1 MTSARRSSSSRQRG
15 DASPAGVRDAARLL
29 TAAYLYYVD
38 DLPQAK
44 IARQLGVHRTTVSR
58 LLTEARETGVV
69 RIEITAGPVD
79 QAIEERL
86 AARLGLERVHAAP
99 GIADEADPG
108 PLLAVPFGQALRDC
122 RLGAGDALVISWGR
136 APWSIAQLTLPTLAE
151 TEVLPAV
158 AGFREDEPWFQSNE
172 IVRRV
177 AVGIGGHARLLHAP
191 SLPSLQLRRSLL
203 AEPEIASVVSRW
215 DDAVAI
221 VAGIGA
227 WPKRS
232 RRAAPV
238 AITADGGP
246 PATAIGDVCS
256 RYFDADGNP
265 VRGETEDRLLA
276 ISREQILR
284 IPHRI
289 GVAVGV
295 AKTDAIIAA
304 ARSRL
309 INVLVT
315 DLVTASALW
324 SQVSD
329 GAPVSD
335 DASSE

>member
-1 MTSARRSSSSRQRG
+1 VTSARRSSSSRPRG
-15 DASPAGVRDAARLL
+15 DGPPASTRDAARLL

-44 IARQLGVHRTTVSR
+44 IALQLGVHRTTVSR
-58 LLTEARETGVV
+58 LLAEAREAGVV
-69 RIEITAGPVD
+69 RIEIMAGPVD
-79 QAIEERL
+79 PAIEERL

-108 PLLAVPFGQALRDC
+108 PLLSVPFGQALRDC
-122 RLGAGDALVISWGR
+122 RLAADDALVISWGR
-136 APWSIAQLTLPTLAE
+136 APWSLAQLTLPTLGKI
-151 TEVLPAV
+151 EVLPAV
-158 AGFREDEPWFQSNE
+158 AGFSEDEPWFQTNE

-177 AVGIGGHARLLHAP
+177 AVAIGGHARLLHAP
-191 SLPSLQLRRSLL
+191 SLPSVQLRSSLL
-203 AEPEIASVVSRW
+203 ADPGIAAVVGRW
-215 DDAVAI
+215 DRAGAI

-232 RRAAPV
+232 PRAAPV

-265 VRGETEDRLLA
+265 VRSETEDRLLA

-295 AKTDAIIAA
+295 AKTHAIIAA

-315 DLVTASALW
+315 DLVTASAVW

-329 GAPVSD
+329 GALISD
-335 DASSE
+335 EASS